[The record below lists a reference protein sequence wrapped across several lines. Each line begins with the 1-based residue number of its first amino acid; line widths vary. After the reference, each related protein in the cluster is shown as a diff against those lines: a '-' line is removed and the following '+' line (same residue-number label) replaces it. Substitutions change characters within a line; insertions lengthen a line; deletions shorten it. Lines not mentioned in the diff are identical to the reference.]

1 MNMSNTTFKVLSVK
15 EAELQ
20 VLLDNIKRMELLLK
34 VIGLPYSVALN
45 DINPNLYGEYFL
57 VKNKYLDL
65 INKGRFH
72 EDNI

>member
-1 MNMSNTTFKVLSVK
+1 MSNTTFKVLSVK

>member
-1 MNMSNTTFKVLSVK
+1 MSNTTFKVLSVK

-45 DINPNLYGEYFL
+45 NINPNLYGEYFL

-65 INKGRFH
+65 INKGRSH

>member
-1 MNMSNTTFKVLSVK
+1 MSNTTFKVLSVK

-65 INKGRFH
+65 INKGRSH

>member
-34 VIGLPYSVALN
+34 VIGRPYSVALN